1 MFNEVSG
8 DLNIVTNLVGK
19 MTQAMKYEVGIHEKA
34 MSEDPKQNLRERVV
48 NEVRRLEV
56 TGAPCFPKWF

>member
-34 MSEDPKQNLRERVV
+34 MSEDPK
-48 NEVRRLEV
+48 
-56 TGAPCFPKWF
+56 